1 MKFLSSILAV
11 AALSAASM
19 SPALAN
25 EQLAQQKACLACHGV
40 DKPSLGPAFKAVAA
54 KYRGQ
59 KGMDAKLAQK
69 VIKGGGGALTREK
82 MQGLVLKLWKETGKT
97 VVLITHSVEEALLLG
112 ERLLVMAPRP
122 GRIFREYNLP
132 FAERGVNMDLREV
145 KKSDGFSETREEILS
160 MIWGMEEEIMGKKD
174 GAA

>member
-19 SPALAN
+19 SPAWAN

-69 VIKGGGGALTREK
+69 VIKGGGGVWNMPMGA
-82 MQGLVLKLWKETGKT
+82 MPPQAQVKEA
-97 VVLITHSVEEALLLG
+97 EALQL
-112 ERLLVMAPRP
+112 
-122 GRIFREYNLP
+122 
-132 FAERGVNMDLREV
+132 
-145 KKSDGFSETREEILS
+145 TQWILS
-160 MIWGMEEEIMGKKD
+160 LK
-174 GAA
+174 